1 MTCVYWRNSEEKFT
15 VHKANLTISRRKPVL
30 WRANEAIATISEL
43 NEIDSVVCLTNGRER
58 AFYRW
63 NSEDSLMNNKVFS
76 TNRTVRA

>member
-1 MTCVYWRNSEEKFT
+1 YTEGARTIQSRNLSTYRNANSE
-15 VHKANLTISRRKPVL
+15 V
-30 WRANEAIATISEL
+30 
-43 NEIDSVVCLTNGRER
+43 NEIDSNVCLTIWRKE